1 MQKYAIIS
9 LLLTLPAFTA
19 AGQKIMVT
27 GGYARVGEDS
37 FTGAPA
43 AGLVATLPVGR
54 FLTGGVGFVAGRNRQ
69 QYQDFIPGFM
79 GVGGRT
85 ITQYHNHLYSL
96 YGFIGGRVQVGPRVE
111 AVLGPSAGLYLV
123 GAREWSDEVRAGFG
137 LWSGLTYQRIQG
149 SRFNLELLFH
159 PRMLSHNAP
168 VEDADFRFDGQRLFV
183 WEAGVGISYN
193 LRK

>member
-1 MQKYAIIS
+1 M
-9 LLLTLPAFTA
+9 
-19 AGQKIMVT
+19 GQKLLVT

-37 FTGAPA
+37 FSGAPA

-85 ITQYHNHLYSL
+85 ITHYHNYLYSL
-96 YGFIGGRVQVGPRVE
+96 YGFMGGRVRVSPRIE
-111 AVLGPSAGLYLV
+111 AVLGPSAGLYPV
-123 GAREWSDEVRAGFG
+123 GARERSEEVRAGFG

-168 VEDADFRFDGQRLFV
+168 VEDADYRFDGQRLFV
-183 WEAGVGISYN
+183 WEAGVGLSYT

>member
-1 MQKYAIIS
+1 MPGWARTPS
-9 LLLTLPAFTA
+9 LAHRPP
-19 AGQKIMVT
+19 
-27 GGYARVGEDS
+27 DW
-37 FTGAPA
+37 
-43 AGLVATLPVGR
+43 VATLPVGR

-85 ITQYHNHLYSL
+85 ITHYHNYLYSL
-96 YGFIGGRVQVGPRVE
+96 YGFMGGRVRVSPRIE

-123 GAREWSDEVRAGFG
+123 GARERSDEVRAGFG

-183 WEAGVGISYN
+183 WEAGVGLSYT